1 LEVRRIREVPPKDD
15 DESPSRLRTIP
26 WTLVARASTIGI
38 FFLLFCVALEL
49 ARAILLPVV
58 SGVVIGLMLGPVST
72 LASRYRVPSW
82 VSAAVLV
89 ALFVV
94 LVSLA
99 VTILSAPV
107 VEWIGKAPEIGK
119 IVSEKLRFLDR
130 PLEALHDIRKALTPS
145 DGGRTLQV
153 EIGPSLVAP
162 ALTVLSPAIG
172 ELVVFVGTLFFFLL
186 GRTQLRNVMVVFFEN
201 REARLRMLRILNDIE
216 SNLKS
221 YLSVVTVINFVVGV
235 AAAIIAFAVGLPNAA
250 AWGVLA
256 FILNFIPYIGALIME
271 AGLFLVGLVTFPNVT
286 QALMA
291 PLLFLALATLEG
303 HFITPSIMGRRL
315 TLNPLIVFLS
325 LVFWTWLWGPVG
337 AFLAVPLLIVAL
349 VVAQHLF
356 PEDEPELPS

>member
-1 LEVRRIREVPPKDD
+1 MDVRRNQDVPAKDD

-162 ALTVLSPAIG
+162 ALTVLTPAIG

-186 GRTQLRNVMVVFFEN
+186 GGEQLRRHFVQIFHA
-201 REARLRMLRILNDIE
+201 RDARLRVLRIFNEVEQELTG
-216 SNLKS
+216 
-221 YLSVVTVINFVVGV
+221 YLTLVTVINMIVGV
-235 AAAIIAFAVGLPNAA
+235 GTAIIAWFAGLPNVAVWA
-250 AWGVLA
+250 VLA
-256 FILNFIPYIGALIME
+256 FVLNYIPYIGPLIMNVVMFAVGIITFPSVGEALI
-271 AGLFLVGLVTFPNVT
+271 
-286 QALMA
+286 A
-291 PLLFLALATLEG
+291 PVFFVAMTTLEG
-303 HFITPSIMGRRL
+303 HFITPALVGRRL
-315 TLNPLIVFLS
+315 TLNPLNVFLA
-325 LVFWTWLWGPVG
+325 LVFWTWLWGPIG
-337 AFLAVPLLIVAL
+337 AFLAVPLLITALVAL
-349 VVAQHLF
+349 KHLF
-356 PEDEPELPS
+356 PKPEVSLPD